1 MRTSEEGSGTV
12 GTDVMIKLRE
22 DIVDG
27 RFQPGAKL
35 KFADLQ
41 SIYAVGMGTLREA
54 LVGLVAEGIVTS
66 DAGRGFRVA
75 EMSEEDLSD
84 LLATRMDIERRVIED
99 SVAHG
104 DEDWEARVLTSW
116 HRLSKVHGLPFK
128 ERFQPDRD
136 WIKRHRDFHFALASA
151 CRSKRLLQFRNIL
164 YDQAER
170 YRLLSVRHGAWQE
183 DEHTLLRDA
192 ALARDGK
199 LAGDLLVKHIAD
211 SARFVFA
218 SAPQLAGKAT
228 AEA

>member
-12 GTDVMIKLRE
+12 GTDVMVKLRE

-41 SIYAVGMGTLREA
+41 GIYAVGMGTLREA
-54 LVGLVAEGIVTS
+54 LVGLVAEGIVTA

-75 EMSEEDLSD
+75 EMSEADLSD
-84 LLATRMDIERRVIED
+84 LLETRIDIERRAIED
-99 SVAHG
+99 SVTHG

-116 HRLSKVHGLPFK
+116 HRLSKVHGLPFQD
-128 ERFQPDRD
+128 RFKPDRD
-136 WIKRHRDFHFALASA
+136 WIRRHRDFHLALVSA
-151 CRSKRLLQFRNIL
+151 CRSKRILHFRNIL

-170 YRLLSVRHGAWQE
+170 YRLLSVRHGQWQE

-192 ALARDGK
+192 ALARDSR
-199 LAGDLLVKHIAD
+199 LAGDLLVKHIVD
-211 SARFVFA
+211 SAAFVFGC
-218 SAPQLAGKAT
+218 APQLAGQ
-228 AEA
+228 